1 MIRIHGPSYVYNGQV
16 LHKPETIFVQDHHY
30 NENDRCFYVKELLDN
45 SMCNP
50 HDHTLIMDHV
60 LQHDDELKD
69 YNILRYPSFLGNQ
82 VQLFINQNI
91 IPEWSNRKQCF
102 NFMIN
107 KPRFH
112 REFLLVLIEHFKLTN
127 YNYTLCWKKPAIST
141 STLSA
146 LTEKYKQLILDT
158 PITIDTK
165 NFLLGQENLLD
176 RGLQYKHVQNSE
188 NYQKFLQKEV
198 FEPTCISV
206 VTEPAF
212 FEKETIITEKTLM
225 SIYSGTLPIW
235 VGGWCCADIMRE
247 YGFDVFDDIIDH
259 SYQNMEDPFDRCYY
273 AVERNLDV
281 LKDFDRANNF
291 VQSNRGRFEHN
302 LQLLKDNVFQ
312 KEVDQINKKQ
322 LTNNTKTV
330 IINT

>member
-1 MIRIHGPSYVYNGQV
+1 MIKIQGSYYVYQGEV
-16 LHKPETIFVQDHHY
+16 LTKPEVIFVQDHHY
-30 NENDRCFYVKELLDN
+30 HEEDRCFYIKQLLDN
-45 SMCNP
+45 STCNP
-50 HDHTLIMDHV
+50 YDHTLIMDHV
-60 LQHDDELKD
+60 LQHDDELKG
-69 YNILRYPSFLGNQ
+69 YNILRYPSFLGKQ
-82 VQLFINQNI
+82 VQLFINENI
-91 IPEWSNRKQCF
+91 IPNWSKRKQCF

-141 STLSA
+141 LSLSN

-158 PITIDTK
+158 PVTIDTK

-176 RGLQYKHVQNSE
+176 RGLQYKHIQNSK

-198 FEPTCISV
+198 FEPSCISV
-206 VTEPAF
+206 ITEPAF
-212 FEKETIITEKTLM
+212 FEKETIITEKTIM

-235 VGGWCCADIMRE
+235 VGGWRCADIMRN

-273 AVERNLDV
+273 AIERNIDL
-281 LKDFDRANNF
+281 LRDFERANNF
-291 VQSNRGRFEHN
+291 VQNNRVRFEHN

-312 KEVDQINKKQ
+312 KEVDKIN
-322 LTNNTKTV
+322 
-330 IINT
+330 INML

>member
-1 MIRIHGPSYVYNGQV
+1 MIKIQGSYYVYQGEV
-16 LHKPETIFVQDHHY
+16 LTKPEVIFVQDHHY
-30 NENDRCFYVKELLDN
+30 HNEDRCFYIKQLLDN
-45 SMCNP
+45 STCNP
-50 HDHTLIMDHV
+50 YDHTLIMDHV
-60 LQHDDELKD
+60 LQHDDKLKG

-82 VQLFINQNI
+82 VQLFINENI
-91 IPEWSNRKQCF
+91 IPNWSKRKQCF

-141 STLSA
+141 LSLSK

-158 PITIDTK
+158 PVTIDTK

-176 RGLQYKHVQNSE
+176 RGLQYKHIQNSK

-198 FEPTCISV
+198 FEPSCISV
-206 VTEPAF
+206 ITEPAF
-212 FEKETIITEKTLM
+212 FEKETIITEKTIM

-235 VGGWCCADIMRE
+235 VGGWRCADIMRD

-273 AVERNLDV
+273 AIERNIDL
-281 LKDFDRANNF
+281 LKDLERANNF
-291 VQSNRGRFEHN
+291 VQNNCVRFEHN

-312 KEVDQINKKQ
+312 KEVDKIN
-322 LTNNTKTV
+322 
-330 IINT
+330 INML

>member
-1 MIRIHGPSYVYNGQV
+1 MITLHGPSYLYTGEI
-16 LHKPETIFVQDHHY
+16 LTKPEVLYINDHHY
-30 NENDRCFYVKELLDN
+30 NEQDRCFYIKQLLDN
-45 SMCNP
+45 STCDPM
-50 HDHTLIMDHV
+50 DHRAVLDHV
-60 LQHDDELKD
+60 LIHDDELKD
-69 YNILRYPSFLGNQ
+69 YNLIFYPSLLAKEEKQFNNQ
-82 VQLFINQNI
+82 HIQ
-91 IPEWSNRKQCF
+91 PDWHNRSKIF
-102 NFMIN
+102 NFIIN
-107 KPRFH
+107 KPRLH
-112 REFLLVLIEHFKLTN
+112 REFLLILIDHFKLHN
-127 YNYTLCWKKPAIST
+127 YAHTLCWKNSTVST

-146 LTEKYKQLILDT
+146 LTEKYQELISNT
-158 PITIDTK
+158 VITVKPK

-176 RGLQYKHVQNSE
+176 RGLQLRHIKNCE
-188 NYQKFLQKEV
+188 NYQSFLQKEV

-206 VTEPAF
+206 ITEPAF
-212 FEKETIITEKTLM
+212 FEKESILTEKTIM

-235 VGGWCCADIMRE
+235 VGGWRCADALRKF
-247 YGFDVFDDIIDH
+247 GFDVFDDVIDH

-281 LKDFDRANNF
+281 LRDFDRANNF

-322 LTNNTKTV
+322 LTNNTKTA

>member
-1 MIRIHGPSYVYNGQV
+1 MIKIQGSYYVYQGEV
-16 LHKPETIFVQDHHY
+16 LTKPEVIFVQDHHY
-30 NENDRCFYVKELLDN
+30 HEEDRCFYIKQLLDN
-45 SMCNP
+45 STCNP
-50 HDHTLIMDHV
+50 YDHTLIMDHV
-60 LQHDDELKD
+60 LQHDDELKG

-82 VQLFINQNI
+82 VQLFINENI
-91 IPEWSNRKQCF
+91 IPNWSKRKQCF

-141 STLSA
+141 LSLSK

-158 PITIDTK
+158 PVTIDTK

-176 RGLQYKHVQNSE
+176 RGLQYKHIQNSK

-198 FEPTCISV
+198 FEPSCISV
-206 VTEPAF
+206 ITEPAF
-212 FEKETIITEKTLM
+212 FEKETIITEKTIM

-235 VGGWCCADIMRE
+235 VGGWRCADIMRD

-273 AVERNLDV
+273 AIERNIDL
-281 LKDFDRANNF
+281 LRDFERANNF
-291 VQSNRGRFEHN
+291 VQNNRVRFEHN

-312 KEVDQINKKQ
+312 KEVDKIN
-322 LTNNTKTV
+322 
-330 IINT
+330 INML